1 MKHYLV
7 ASLGEHRGSP
17 RLWLQGANLAHAG
30 FKPGV
35 RFDVVIEAGCL
46 KIVLSESGERIVSRK
61 RRGETEQ
68 PVIDINNRDVL
79 DAFIGHA
86 AVRVVIIDTGIH
98 VMPLASE
105 KRRQDRL
112 HRAWET
118 LHEGEP
124 LAMGSL
130 SHGGGILSHAIHA
143 GMYRE
148 GLDSRLLFANE
159 IRGELLDHAREANTA
174 WEPETVALVA
184 PLQELAFDRWA
195 MSQLPGVD
203 ILEAGLPCSGASV
216 SGRAKLKLAMPEAH
230 PEVGHLVAPFLMFVA
245 QVNPLVVLLENVIQY
260 QSSASAAIMRTM
272 LRDMGYNVHELVLKG
287 REFGAIEDRNR
298 FCLVAITRGIEF
310 DLSALEVPMV
320 EPQLL
325 GSVLEWVPHDD
336 PRWSA
341 MMGLKA
347 KQERDI
353 EAGKGFKMQVF
364 DASSHRIGTITKG
377 YAKVRSTDPKIRN
390 CDNPELLRQLTPIE
404 HARVKQIPERLIN
417 GLSDTVAHEVL
428 GQSVIYEPFVA
439 MGALIA
445 KSLRAWC
452 TSMKDSTS
460 CAGVPPKKV
469 ACG

>member
-7 ASLGEHRGSP
+7 ASIGEHRGSP

-30 FKPGV
+30 FKPGM
-35 RFDVVIEAGCL
+35 RFDVVMEVGKL
-46 KIVLSESGERIVSRK
+46 RMVLSESGERIVSRK
-61 RRGETEQ
+61 CRGETEH
-68 PVIDINNRDVL
+68 PVIDINSREVL
-79 DAFIGHA
+79 DAFLGHA
-86 AVRVVIIDTGIH
+86 SVRVVILVTGIH
-98 VMPLASE
+98 VLPLASE

-118 LHEGEP
+118 LQEGEP

-143 GMYRE
+143 GLYRE
-148 GLDSRLLFANE
+148 GLDSRLQFANE
-159 IRGELLDHAREANTA
+159 IRGELLDHAREANDA
-174 WEPETVALVA
+174 WEPETVALAA

-216 SGRAKLKLAMPEAH
+216 SGRAKRKLAMAEEH
-230 PEVGHLVAPFLMFVA
+230 PEVGHLVAPFLVFVA
-245 QVNPLVVLLENVIQY
+245 QVNPLVIVLENVIQY

-272 LRDMGYNVHELVLKG
+272 LRDMGYDVHELVLKG
-287 REFGAIEDRNR
+287 REFGAIEDRDR
-298 FCLVAITRGIEF
+298 FCLVAITRGIEL
-310 DLSALEVPMV
+310 DVSALEVPMI
-320 EPQLL
+320 EPKLL
-325 GSVLEWVPHDD
+325 GSVLERVPHDD

-341 MMGLKA
+341 MAGLKA
-347 KQERDI
+347 KQERDM

-377 YAKVRSTDPKIRN
+377 YAKVRSTDPKIRHP
-390 CDNPELLRQLTPIE
+390 DNPDLLRQITPIE
-404 HARVKQIPERLIN
+404 HARVKQIPERLIA

-428 GQSVIYEPFVA
+428 GQSVVYEPFVA
-439 MGALIA
+439 LGGLIA
-445 KSLRAWC
+445 KSLKAWC
-452 TSMKDSTS
+452 TAKKDSAA
-460 CAGVPPKKV
+460 CASAKPRV